1 MNTTYKVQ
9 QYVQKTP
16 RGKPF
21 TTSALMRFG
30 ARAAV
35 DQAISRLTAAGKVI
49 RLTRGIYV
57 RPEISKYVG
66 QTLPA
71 PFKVV
76 EAIAKKTNEIIQI
89 SGAEAAR
96 QLGLSTQVPAQPI
109 FLTTG
114 QSRRFKLGNLEVTL
128 KHVSR
133 KKIPY
138 PESKV
143 GLAILALWYLGK
155 KLTTAEVINKIESK
169 LTPNEFEK
177 FLVSREFMPA
187 WMGNVVL
194 EYKNKKEIEN
204 AGIIFKT
211 ATKRTNSNS

>member
-1 MNTTYKVQ
+1 MNTTQEVQ
-9 QYVQKTP
+9 QYIQKIP

-21 TTSALMRFG
+21 TTSALIRFG
-30 ARAAV
+30 ARAAI
-35 DQAISRLTAAGKVI
+35 DQAISRLAAAGKVV
-49 RLTRGIYV
+49 RLTRGVYV
-57 RPEISKYVG
+57 RPEESRYVG
-66 QTLPA
+66 QVLPE

-76 EAIAKKTNEIIQI
+76 EAMAKKTNEIIQV

-114 QSRRFKLGNLEVTL
+114 QSRRFNIGNLEVTL

-133 KKIPY
+133 KKIPF

-155 KLTTAEVINKIESK
+155 SLITSQAIETIK
-169 LTPNEFEK
+169 KRLTPAEFEK
-177 FLVSREFMPA
+177 FQSSREHMPT
-187 WMGNVVL
+187 WMSNAVL
-194 EYKNKKEIEN
+194 QYNNMKE
-204 AGIIFKT
+204 
-211 ATKRTNSNS
+211 TKCV

>member
-1 MNTTYKVQ
+1 MNTTHKVQ

-21 TTSALMRFG
+21 TTATLMRYG

-35 DQAISRLTAAGKVI
+35 DQALSRLTTAGIIV
-49 RLTRGIYV
+49 RLTRGVYV

-71 PFKVV
+71 PIKVA

-96 QLGLSTQVPAQPI
+96 QLGLSTQVSAQPI

-114 QSRRFKLGNLEVTL
+114 QSRRFKLGSLEVTL

-133 KKIPY
+133 KKIPF

-155 KLTTAEVINKIESK
+155 KLTTAEVINKIESR
-169 LTPNEFEK
+169 LTPSEFEK
-177 FLVSREFMPA
+177 LVASREHMPA
-187 WMGNVVL
+187 WMGNAVL
-194 EYKNKKEIEN
+194 KYKNKKEIEN
-204 AGIIFKT
+204 DGIVFSST
-211 ATKRTNSNS
+211 TKRTSSHS